1 VNSSFQSWWG
11 RVDGLIRKALLLLF
25 AALIISQALLLNQA
39 IRTFIS
45 RIDKLEGK
53 SIADSQ
59 LFIKRGEIEIT
70 IENYSTLKPLVFYI
84 NGKSIDAPN
93 GRSIRLQVKDSD
105 IIEVGG
111 GPLNDTA
118 VLKVT
123 AVSDSITVPE
133 PGKLVYVKDN
143 LVMVDRIRIK

>member
-143 LVMVDRIRIK
+143 LVMIDRIRIK

>member
-1 VNSSFQSWWG
+1 MNSSFQSWWD
-11 RVDGLIRKALLLLF
+11 RIDGLIRKVLLLLF
-25 AALIISQALLLNQA
+25 AALIISQALLLSQTIKN
-39 IRTFIS
+39 IIS
-45 RIDKLEGK
+45 RIDKLEGR

-59 LFIKRGEIEIT
+59 LFIKRGELEIS

-84 NGKSIDAPN
+84 NGKGIDTPN
-93 GRSIRLQVKDSD
+93 GRSIRLKVKDSD

-143 LVMVDRIRIK
+143 LVMIDRVRIK

>member
-1 VNSSFQSWWG
+1 MNSSFQSWWG

>member
-1 VNSSFQSWWG
+1 MNSSFQSWWD
-11 RVDGLIRKALLLLF
+11 RIDGLIRKVLLLLF
-25 AALIISQALLLNQA
+25 AALIISQALLLSQTIKN
-39 IRTFIS
+39 IIS

-59 LFIKRGEIEIT
+59 LFIKRGELEIS

-93 GRSIRLQVKDSD
+93 GKSIRLQVKDSD
-105 IIEVGG
+105 VIEVGG

-118 VLKVT
+118 VLKIT

-143 LVMVDRIRIK
+143 LVMIDRVRIK